1 MLAPGCF
8 QCLTVEQARPE
19 PIRAFHSFARQI
31 MNLREIL
38 ANDVGGAAGPGDYS
52 DLEDDDMS
60 QVPVVDDHDRRLR
73 ELAQVVL
80 ASPDHL
86 QMESWHSD
94 CGTSHCIA
102 GWAIRLAG
110 EEGARLAALNDP
122 EIAGYIL
129 LGPEAHGYFYSK
141 KEHAIAWLQSVL
153 VRP

>member
-1 MLAPGCF
+1 
-8 QCLTVEQARPE
+8 
-19 PIRAFHSFARQI
+19 
-31 MNLREIL
+31 MNLQEIL
-38 ANDVGGAAGPGDYS
+38 SNDVGGVSGPGDYTKG
-52 DLEDDDMS
+52 DYMS

-102 GWAIRLAG
+102 GWAIHLAG
-110 EEGARLAALNDP
+110 EEGARLEALNGS

-129 LGPEAHGYFYSK
+129 LGPEADGYFYSR
-141 KEHAIAWLQSVL
+141 KEDAIAWLQSVL